1 VRAGADG
8 FGNYWYGIADMRKVN
23 FFYTSCTPTCASQ
36 VTNRPSEKTQL
47 FCALLSTALH
57 LLMWGLASQ
66 GDEWDLS
73 MQGCE
78 KGSCRN
84 GMCAAK
90 DAVASE
96 WYRTNEEKKKSFFS
110 MFLPDKGGN
119 LCIESPRSMP
129 GIDAIR
135 RGTAAVVKS
144 GSSVGKHLYYY
155 PEDARAV
162 SNFYGGCVGEC
173 ACTDRLVR
181 TKGGSQVCHIADEGV
196 RIFFFPMPG
205 CVPFPLMFASRRPN
219 KHYSFCLGFWV
230 RMFRV

>member
-1 VRAGADG
+1 
-8 FGNYWYGIADMRKVN
+8 MRKVN

-36 VTNRPSEKTQL
+36 VTNSPSKKNST
-47 FCALLSTALH
+47 LLCLAFDCVAPSH
-57 LLMWGLASQ
+57 VGLASQ

-96 WYRTNEEKKKSFFS
+96 WYRTNEEKKKNFFS

-119 LCIESPRSMP
+119 LCIETPRSMP

-181 TKGGSQVCHIADEGV
+181 NKGGSQVCRITDEGV
-196 RIFFFPMPG
+196 RIFFFPIPG
-205 CVPFPLMFASRRPN
+205 CVPSPFLFASRRAN
-219 KHYSFCLGFWV
+219 KRNSFC
-230 RMFRV
+230 